1 MAGDASRRSTAWSSK
16 KRPFQTSSWVSI
28 AIHELHHERRKRAGI
43 FEAIERGDV
52 WMIERREHV
61 RFSPEPGEA
70 FRVAP
75 QRLGKNLQSDI
86 TTELGVAAA
95 VYLSH
100 AALSDDGDDFVRP
113 EARARRERHREGM
126 LPAES
131 GGGKEAV
138 QNSEVWSAGAYSS
151 EWPVRLEI
159 NPATG
164 QRASSWCSGR
174 RPGS

>member
-86 TTELGVAAA
+86 TTESWMAAA

-100 AALSDDGDDFVRP
+100 AALSDDGDDFVTTRGASQ
-113 EARARRERHREGM
+113 ARAT
-126 LPAES
+126 S
-131 GGGKEAV
+131 GGHVTGR
-138 QNSEVWSAGAYSS
+138 
-151 EWPVRLEI
+151 VR
-159 NPATG
+159 
-164 QRASSWCSGR
+164 R
-174 RPGS
+174 RQGGSTK